1 MPTEEMPTGPTRLR
15 KLAGAG
21 RAALVRIGSDRS
33 IRRALTT
40 TLAGGLGLQLTLL
53 ATGVLLARALG
64 PEDRGYMAMLTL
76 VSAIAWQLGGL
87 GIPLGLTFATARAP
101 EAATRIVASLRTAI
115 RVQVALAVIGA
126 AAVLA
131 LLTLGTP
138 SYVQVGAAMTVLAIA
153 PAVYQRCGL
162 GVLQGL
168 RRFRSFNLW
177 RIAPN
182 ALFAAV
188 AAGFLIAG
196 LTSFAAYA
204 AAWAASRSIFTIA
217 TQRAARRAAAEAE
230 TGAGESPDP
239 HAILKF
245 GRKALFGGSPPVENF
260 RIDQSV
266 VALFLAP
273 SALGFYVTAL
283 AFTNLPRFVAQSFAL
298 VSTPTVARQESH
310 RNARRS
316 MWMFFWVSMPFYLAV
331 SIPLWIAAPEL
342 ARFFFGAEFAEAGGI
357 SRILLVATVLF
368 CARRVLADSARGA
381 GYPGIGSL
389 AEIAALISVIPL
401 LAVGI
406 PTWGVDG
413 VGYALVASSAIALA
427 VLVGGLLRADGRP
440 VPAAW
445 SDIRER
451 AARRSAAP
459 VGELAA

>member
-1 MPTEEMPTGPTRLR
+1 MRTEAPSGPGRLR
-15 KLAGAG
+15 A
-21 RAALVRIGSDRS
+21 IGSAGLTVLARLRSERS
-33 IRRALTT
+33 IRRALAT
-40 TLAGGLGLQLTLL
+40 TLAGGLGVQLTLL

-64 PEDRGYMAMLTL
+64 PENRGYMALLTL

-87 GIPLGLTFATARAP
+87 GIPLGLTFATARVP
-101 EAATRIVASLRTAI
+101 GAARRIVASLRNAI
-115 RVQVALAVIGA
+115 RVQAGLAVLGA
-126 AAVLA
+126 AAALA
-131 LLTLGTP
+131 LLTAGKP
-138 SYVQVGAAMTVLAIA
+138 GYVQFGAAMTVLAIA

-188 AAGFLIAG
+188 AAGLLVTG
-196 LTSFAAYA
+196 TTSFVAYA
-204 AAWAASRSIFTIA
+204 AAWAVSRSAFA
-217 TQRAARRAAAEAE
+217 VVTQRAARQAASEAE
-230 TGAGESPDP
+230 TGEGGAPEPRS
-239 HAILKF
+239 ILKF
-245 GRKALFGGSPPVENF
+245 GRRALFGGSPPIENF

-283 AFTNLPRFVAQSFAL
+283 AFTNLPRFIAQSFAL
-298 VSTPTVARQESH
+298 VSTPIVARQASH
-310 RNARRS
+310 RKAKRS
-316 MWMFFWVSMPFYLAV
+316 MWIFFWASMPFYLAV

-342 ARFFFGAEFAEAGGI
+342 ARFFFGPDFAAAGDI

-368 CARRVLADSARGA
+368 CARRVLADSSRGA
-381 GYPGIGSL
+381 GFPGIGSV
-389 AEIAALISVIPL
+389 AELTALISVVPL
-401 LAVGI
+401 LAVCV

-413 VGYALVASSAIALA
+413 VGYALVASSTIALA
-427 VLVGGLLRADGRP
+427 VLVGGLLRADRKA

-445 SDIRER
+445 SEIQER
-451 AARRSAAP
+451 RAGRPSSP